1 MSIPTNKNNNNNNN
15 NSHHK
20 HHSKLPELKI
30 KIKNEFNEYSPIRR
44 NRHQANFNSPDESH
58 LKNNN
63 SILKKNTFNP
73 NISNLK
79 TNNELIVSTD
89 RELDTNIRKTKSIL
103 KKNSINNDEIE
114 RDHEHEHKTVHFAF
128 DENNQ
133 PLKTVFVI
141 ENNDKVYIHK
151 NGKNGKDINE
161 GNIKNNEICKC
172 ESCII
177 F

>member
-1 MSIPTNKNNNNNNN
+1 MSIPSNKNKNNN

-20 HHSKLPELKI
+20 HYAKLPELKI
-30 KIKNEFNEYSPIRR
+30 KDKNEFNEYSPIRR
-44 NRHQANFNSPDESH
+44 NRNQSIFNSPDETH
-58 LKNNN
+58 LKNN

-79 TNNELIVSTD
+79 TNNELFISTD
-89 RELDTNIRKTKSIL
+89 RELEPNIKKTKSIL
-103 KKNSINNDEIE
+103 KKNSLNNDEIE
-114 RDHEHEHKTVHFAF
+114 HEHKSVHFAF

-141 ENNDKVYIHK
+141 NNKDKVYIHK
-151 NGKNGKDINE
+151 NEKNGKDDNE
-161 GNIKNNEICKC
+161 IKGNIKNNEICKC
-172 ESCII
+172 ESCIL

>member
-1 MSIPTNKNNNNNNN
+1 MSIPINKNNNN

-44 NRHQANFNSPDESH
+44 NRNHTNFNSPDDFH
-58 LKNNN
+58 IKNN

-73 NISNLK
+73 NISNLNN
-79 TNNELIVSTD
+79 NNELFISTD
-89 RELDTNIRKTKSIL
+89 RELEPNIRKTKSIL
-103 KKNSINNDEIE
+103 KRNSINNDDI
-114 RDHEHEHKTVHFAF
+114 EHEHKTVHFAF

-141 ENNDKVYIHK
+141 ENKDNVYIHK
-151 NGKNGKDINE
+151 NEKNGKGINE
-161 GNIKNNEICKC
+161 GNINSNEICKC

>member
-1 MSIPTNKNNNNNNN
+1 MSIPINKNNNN

-30 KIKNEFNEYSPIRR
+30 KIKNEFNEYSPIRINR
-44 NRHQANFNSPDESH
+44 NHTNFNSPDDFH
-58 LKNNN
+58 TKNN
-63 SILKKNTFNP
+63 SILNKNTFNP
-73 NISNLK
+73 NISNLNN
-79 TNNELIVSTD
+79 NNELFISTD
-89 RELDTNIRKTKSIL
+89 RELEPNIRKTKSIL
-103 KKNSINNDEIE
+103 KRNSINNDDI
-114 RDHEHEHKTVHFAF
+114 EHEHKTVHFAF

-141 ENNDKVYIHK
+141 ENKDNVYIHK
-151 NGKNGKDINE
+151 NEKNGKGINE
-161 GNIKNNEICKC
+161 GNINNNEICKC